1 MATIFIEIQ
10 HLELEILIINMDKE
24 VEKTWQERGHKAWL
38 ELMVKIDHISLNWI
52 EHACYLSVYGFI
64 K

>member
-24 VEKTWQERGHKAWL
+24 VEKTWQERGHKA
-38 ELMVKIDHISLNWI
+38 
-52 EHACYLSVYGFI
+52 
-64 K
+64 